1 MIVVFGLVFLSIV
14 VPVWLAFH
22 YITKWKEIRGL
33 SREDE
38 KMLAELW
45 ESANRM
51 ESRLNALET
60 ILDNETPGWRNRV

>member
-1 MIVVFGLVFLSIV
+1 MILVFGVVFLSIV
-14 VPVWLAFH
+14 VPVWLTFH

-60 ILDNETPGWRNRV
+60 ILDAEAPGWRNRV